1 VRVRAL
7 AMVAAA
13 KRRLEE
19 PAFDAEQRRL
29 LGLVA
34 DGVVER
40 YS

>member
-1 VRVRAL
+1 
-7 AMVAAA
+7 MVEKA
-13 KRRLEE
+13 KAGLRG
-19 PAFDAEQRRL
+19 PAFDAEQREL

>member
-1 VRVRAL
+1 
-7 AMVAAA
+7 MVAAA
-13 KRRLEE
+13 KRRLGGA
-19 PAFDAEQRRL
+19 AFDGEQREL